1 MPSEFHWWGLDT
13 QFTAAGDDASVTA
26 VDEINQR
33 IVRELLTPP
42 GDYLFQPSYGA
53 GLGRYIGRA
62 LSNDK
67 FSEIKAAIRS
77 VVARQPDIL
86 KQPGAQ
92 IAFQNDASGLVAV
105 QILYTYA
112 PTGQAV
118 TLTIPST
125 Q

>member
-1 MPSEFHWWGLDT
+1 MPSEYHWWGLDT

-26 VDEINQR
+26 IDEINQR

-53 GLGRYIGRA
+53 GLGSYIGQA
-62 LSNDK
+62 LSSDK
-67 FSEIKAAIRS
+67 FSAIKAAIRS
-77 VVARQPDIL
+77 IVAKEPDVQ

-92 IAFQNDASGLVAV
+92 IAFQNDASGLAAV

-118 TLTIPST
+118 TLSVPTT
-125 Q
+125 